1 MKKGYCHLALVLT
14 AIMFSTITLA
24 QTITISGNIK
34 NNSTSDVVPAV
45 SVTLKGSSTGTFT
58 DDKGNFRLTT
68 NQKPPFTLSFSSVGF
83 ESKEVMVNSASD
95 FVQLNI
101 VPASTLGV
109 EVVVSASRVA
119 ERILESPVSIERL
132 SLANIREAA
141 APSAYDLLAN
151 LKGVDVVTSSL
162 TFKTPTTRGFGGSG
176 NFRVNQFMDGMDNQ
190 APGLN
195 FAVGSIIG
203 ISDLD
208 LENIELLPGASS
220 SLYGA
225 GGTNGTILLTSK
237 NPFKYTG
244 LSVQVKQGIMHT
256 DSKQRSVSPYYDWS
270 FRWAKAFNDKFAFK
284 VNMTLIKASDWEN
297 ENYDNYDRINFKIKQ
312 GDRLT
317 DPAYDGVNVYGDE
330 NAQNM
335 VIVGTSVVNALAPA
349 IAQYRS
355 VNPTATPAQI
365 AAFLST
371 IPAAAPSVPIYL
383 ASTGGR
389 IPNENVTRT
398 GYQEQDVVD
407 YNTLNYKLNGA
418 LHYKIRPNVE
428 AILSG
433 NWGTGTTVYTGA
445 DRYSLRN
452 LKMGQYKFEVR
463 GSDYYVR
470 AYTIQENAG
479 ESYNSTALAS
489 LVNETWKPSTTWY
502 PQYLVAYSTAVNA
515 GVASP
520 QAHAAA
526 RNFADQGRYLPG
538 SQQFL
543 STKEAIRR
551 RPIPQGALFTDRT
564 DMYHVEGFYDASK
577 VVNKILDIQLG
588 ANYRLYDLNS
598 QGSIFADKNGRDIK
612 VNEYGFFLQATKR
625 LFDEKLK
632 LTASGRF
639 DKSKNFKG
647 RFTPRV
653 SAVYTVAENQN
664 IRLSYQNAF
673 RIPHNQNQYIDLDV
687 VTSRL
692 IGGLDEFK
700 TTYNLIGNQ
709 PYTVSS
715 VSAARNAFF
724 IQGQSN
730 PASIPGALALLR
742 PYDFSRDLVPET
754 MKAFEIGYKG
764 LFAKR
769 VLLDAFFYYNKYRNF
784 IGQAFVA
791 QSKPVEGAS
800 DRIKLLNPGT
810 TQVYSVSVNNP
821 GDVNALGAGLSVDV
835 LLSRGFTITSNVSY
849 NELSDT
855 PKDFFTQF
863 NTPKY
868 RVNLGLNNAELI
880 NNFGFG
886 INYRYQ
892 SKFLYEGTFAV
903 GDVPA
908 FGTVDAQISHKWLK
922 EKIMAK
928 LGATNLLNKYY
939 NNAFG
944 NPAIGGLYYLSV
956 GYNVF

>member
-1 MKKGYCHLALVLT
+1 MKKSYCHLAFVLI
-14 AIMFSTITLA
+14 AIMFSTVTLA

-34 NNSTSDVVPAV
+34 NSANGEVVPSASV
-45 SVTLKGSSTGTFT
+45 SLKGSNTGTYT
-58 DDKGNFRLTT
+58 DNKGNFRLIT
-68 NQKPPFTLSFSSVGF
+68 NQKPPFTLTFSSVEF
-83 ESKEVMVNSASD
+83 ESKEVMVNSAAE
-95 FVQLNI
+95 FVQVDV
-101 VPASTLGV
+101 VPASTLGA

-256 DSKQRSVSPYYDWS
+256 DSKQRSVAPYYDWS

-335 VIVGTSVVNALAPA
+335 VIVGSSIVNALTPA
-349 IAQYRS
+349 INQYLT

-365 AAFLST
+365 AGFLGT
-371 IPAAAPSVPIYL
+371 IPTAAPLVPVYL

-389 IPNENVTRT
+389 IPNDNVTRT

-463 GSDYYVR
+463 GSDYYLR

-502 PQYLVAYSTAVNA
+502 PQYMVAYSTAVNA
-515 GVASP
+515 GAPSA

-526 RNFADQGRYLPG
+526 RGFADQGRYLPG
-538 SQQFL
+538 SQQFIT
-543 STKEAIRR
+543 TKEAIRR

-612 VNEYGFFLQATKR
+612 INEYGFFLQATKR
-625 LFDEKLK
+625 LFDDKLK

-715 VSAARNAFF
+715 VSAARNAVF
-724 IQGQSN
+724 IERL
-730 PASIPGALALLR
+730 PIEEALQKMQ

-754 MKAFEIGYKG
+754 MKAFEVGYKG
-764 LFAKR
+764 LFGKK

-800 DRIKLLNPGT
+800 DRTKLLNPGT

-821 GDVNALGAGLSVDV
+821 GDVNALGAGLSIDV
-835 LLSRGFTITSNVSY
+835 LLSRGFAITSNVSY

-868 RVNLGLNNAELI
+868 RLNLGLNNAEVI
-880 NNFGFG
+880 NNFGFS

-903 GDVPA
+903 GDVPG
-908 FGTVDAQISHKWLK
+908 FGTVDAQISHKWPK

>member
-1 MKKGYCHLALVLT
+1 
-14 AIMFSTITLA
+14 MFSTVTLA

-45 SVTLKGSSTGTFT
+45 SVTLKGSNTGTFT

-83 ESKEVMVNSASD
+83 ESKEVMVNSAAD
-95 FVQLNI
+95 FVQVNI
-101 VPASTLGV
+101 APASTLGV

-176 NFRVNQFMDGMDNQ
+176 NYRVNQFMDGMDNQ

-284 VNMTLIKASDWEN
+284 VNMTLIKASDWQN
-297 ENYDNYDRINFKIKQ
+297 ENYSNYDRINFKIKQ
-312 GDRLT
+312 GDRFT

-335 VIVGTSVVNALAPA
+335 VIVGTSVLNALAPA
-349 IAQYRS
+349 IAQYRM

-365 AAFLST
+365 AAFLAT
-371 IPAAAPSVPIYL
+371 IPAAAPLVPVYV
-383 ASTGGR
+383 ASTGGK

-463 GSDYYVR
+463 GSDYYLR

-479 ESYNSTALAS
+479 ESYNSTAMAS
-489 LVNETWKPSTTWY
+489 LVNEAWKPSTTWY
-502 PQYLVAYSTAVNA
+502 PQYLIAYSTAANA
-515 GVASP
+515 GLPSP
-520 QAHAAA
+520 QAHAGA

-543 STKEAIRR
+543 TTKETIRR

-564 DMYHVEGFYDASK
+564 DMYHVEGLYDASK

-612 VNEYGFFLQATKR
+612 VNEFGFFLQATKR

-632 LTASGRF
+632 LTASSRF

-687 VTSRL
+687 VTARL

-700 TTYNLIGNQ
+700 TTYNLLSNQ

-715 VSAARNAFF
+715 VSAARNAF
-724 IQGQSN
+724 
-730 PASIPGALALLR
+730 
-742 PYDFSRDLVPET
+742 
-754 MKAFEIGYKG
+754 
-764 LFAKR
+764 LF
-769 VLLDAFFYYNKYRNF
+769 
-784 IGQAFVA
+784 
-791 QSKPVEGAS
+791 
-800 DRIKLLNPGT
+800 
-810 TQVYSVSVNNP
+810 
-821 GDVNALGAGLSVDV
+821 
-835 LLSRGFTITSNVSY
+835 
-849 NELSDT
+849 
-855 PKDFFTQF
+855 
-863 NTPKY
+863 
-868 RVNLGLNNAELI
+868 RVNLIPLQFRERWLYCNLMIFQETL
-880 NNFGFG
+880 
-886 INYRYQ
+886 
-892 SKFLYEGTFAV
+892 FL
-903 GDVPA
+903 
-908 FGTVDAQISHKWLK
+908 KR
-922 EKIMAK
+922 
-928 LGATNLLNKYY
+928 
-939 NNAFG
+939 
-944 NPAIGGLYYLSV
+944 
-956 GYNVF
+956 